1 MKLFFVDD
9 SNIAKEKYLS
19 FFIYGG
25 IIVDGNTIRDLIKCF
40 LKIKLDHNIDPNI
53 EIKWDNINNLDP
65 TEAKTFKNDILKLVK
80 ISDCKIIVYLAPQ
93 DFYHSVRSKIQ
104 KGKLSIKSRIDPD
117 KYIRSLK
124 YATNVCMQKFNQYL
138 EEINDIGLILADES
152 SSYKK
157 EMVGYYSS
165 LYPKGTEMTQ
175 LNRIVYTIIPI
186 DSCYSQMHQVN
197 DIVIGAI
204 QHSLKEFKYN
214 FLPLLKDNFWLKKI
228 PSKRLNQVN
237 GYGFN
242 VYPKKAKT
250 LKMQKMLKILSEKFK
265 RLINKKI

>member
-9 SNIAKEKYLS
+9 SNITKEEYLS

-65 TEAKTFKNDILKLVK
+65 TEAKTLKNDILKLVK
-80 ISDCKIIVYLAPQ
+80 TSDCKIIIYLAPQ
-93 DFYHSVRSKIQ
+93 DFYHNIRSKIK

-138 EEINDIGLILADES
+138 EEINNIGLVLADES
-152 SSYKK
+152 GYCKK
-157 EMVGYYSS
+157 EMRSYYFS
-165 LYPKGTEMTQ
+165 LYPEGTEKTQ
-175 LNRIVYTIIPI
+175 LNRIAYIIIPV

-204 QHSLKEFKYN
+204 QYSLKEFKYN
-214 FLPLLKDNFWLKKI
+214 FLPLLKNNFWSKKI
-228 PSKRLNQVN
+228 LSGKLNIIN
-237 GYGFN
+237 EYGFN
-242 VYPKKAKT
+242 VYPKKPKT
-250 LKMQKMLKILSEKFK
+250 PKMQKMLKILSEKFRK
-265 RLINKKI
+265 LINKKF